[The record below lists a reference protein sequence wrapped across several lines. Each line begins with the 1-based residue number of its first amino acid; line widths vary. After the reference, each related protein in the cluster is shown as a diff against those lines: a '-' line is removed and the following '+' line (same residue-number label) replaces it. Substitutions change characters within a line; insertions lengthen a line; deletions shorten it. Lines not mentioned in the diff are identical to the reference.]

1 MKSFL
6 SVALL
11 LVLALP
17 ALGGECVLK
26 TTRAACPGKDKE
38 AFSKCNGQ
46 ATCEEKLTADSEKD
60 CAEKALKACE
70 INRPGITKS
79 KSISATFDGKPV
91 DGGKNFCAADRPDFN
106 KCE

>member
-1 MKSFL
+1 MKSLF
-6 SVALL
+6 SAVLL
-11 LVLALP
+11 LGLVLP

-26 TTRAACPGKDKE
+26 TTRAACPGKEKE

-46 ATCEEKLTADSEKD
+46 ATCEEKIAVDSEKD

-70 INRPGITKS
+70 ISRPGITKS